1 LKLHGALYK
10 IKFKLYN
17 YEYDRIAGGLYMR
30 KLLKEFRT
38 FALKGNVVDL
48 AIGVIIGS
56 AFGKIVTSLVN
67 DIVMP
72 LLGLVLGN
80 VVLRD
85 QVVTLAGSGDDALV
99 LNYGNFLQS
108 ILDFTI
114 IAFSI
119 FLMISMINRMRKRFE
134 KQKEETPAAP
144 AAPNRSE
151 ALLEEIRD
159 LLRK

>member
-1 LKLHGALYK
+1 
-10 IKFKLYN
+10 
-17 YEYDRIAGGLYMR
+17 
-30 KLLKEFRT
+30 
-38 FALKGNVVDL
+38 VDL

-80 VVLRD
+80 VNLRD
-85 QVVTLAGSGDDALV
+85 RVVTLAGSGDDALV